1 MKKFLLFAFAAV
13 GILGVAQAATYSYAI
28 ADQTV
33 TTTASGG
40 TIDTTGASGNV
51 RAFYVTGTWNQIA
64 GNPFSNEFR
73 AQLPGVTSLG
83 GGLLDRTMGGASTNA
98 THNFVGPDTST
109 WSNNTTNPTLR
120 GALGHLANGALTMGG
135 NVNYALRQ
143 TFGGSS
149 ATMAGASF
157 HFLTDI
163 VAPQSAVIDGSSPTM
178 AARPNS
184 LTTLNTTGPF
194 RYTTHTF
201 TAQATGIHH
210 IGLYSGGVDSY
221 LLAYNGSFSPTSA
234 LTNLIGADD
243 DSELGIANGS
253 SMFLTLTQGQTL
265 TLVSTTFSANT
276 NMANGILTV
285 AGPAAVPEPFS
296 MVAMGAGLLALA
308 RRRRNAK

>member
-1 MKKFLLFAFAAV
+1 MNRFMLVALATSAV
-13 GILGVAQAATYSYAI
+13 LASAQAATYSYAI

-40 TIDTTGASGNV
+40 TINTTGATGDV

-73 AQLPGVTSLG
+73 AQLPGVTNLG
-83 GGLLDRTMGGASTNA
+83 GGSLDRTMGGAGNNL

-109 WSNNTTNPTLR
+109 WNQNTTNPTLR
-120 GALGHLANGALTMGG
+120 GALTHLANGALTMGG

-149 ATMAGASF
+149 ATMAGARF

-163 VAPQSAVIDGSSPTM
+163 IAPQGVVINGSSPVMTG
-178 AARPNS
+178 RPNS
-184 LTTLNTTGPF
+184 LTTTTSGSF
-194 RYTTHTF
+194 RFNSFSF

-210 IGLYSGGVDSY
+210 IGLYTGGVDGY
-221 LLAYNGSFSPTSA
+221 LLAYNGAFSPTST
-234 LTNLIGADD
+234 LTNLVGVDD
-243 DSELGIANGS
+243 VGDLGDSNS
-253 SMFLTLTQGQTL
+253 SGMFLTLTAGQSMTF
-265 TLVSTTFSANT
+265 VATTFTAGAS
-276 NMANGILTV
+276 MGNGLLTV
-285 AGPAAVPEPFS
+285 AGPQAVPEPFS

>member
-1 MKKFLLFAFAAV
+1 MNKFMLAAFAAV
-13 GILGVAQAATYSYAI
+13 GILGTAQAATYSYAI

-40 TIDTTGASGNV
+40 TINTTGASGGV
-51 RAFYVTGTWNQIA
+51 RAFFVTGTWNQIA

-73 AQLPGVTSLG
+73 AQLPGVSSLG
-83 GGLLDRTMGGASTNA
+83 GGALDRTMGGAGTNA
-98 THNFVGPDTST
+98 TFNFVGPDTST

-120 GALGHLANGALTMGG
+120 GAAGHLANGALTMGG
-135 NVNYALRQ
+135 NVSYNLRQ

-149 ATMAGASF
+149 ATMTGSSF

-163 VAPQSAVIDGSSPTM
+163 IAPQSAVVNGSSPTM
-178 AARPNS
+178 TGRPSS
-184 LTTLNTTGPF
+184 LTGSTAGAF
-194 RYTTHTF
+194 GYQSFTF

-210 IGLYSGGVDSY
+210 IGLYTGGTDAY
-221 LLAYNGSFSPTSA
+221 LLAYNGAFTPTSV
-234 LTNLIGADD
+234 LTNLVGLDD
-243 DSELGIANGS
+243 VGDLGDANS
-253 SMFLTLTQGQTL
+253 SGMFLTLTAGQSMTF
-265 TLVSTTFSANT
+265 VATTFTAGAT
-276 NMANGILTV
+276 MDNGTLTV